1 LYFRERVIAL
11 PAASLSLDDRSLRD
25 EALLRRGV
33 AMVWLATGLGVFH
46 PYYRA
51 VGNAYLRPL
60 GLPALVMIATCAVE
74 IGLSLALWLRP
85 TDLRQALVQTAPVL
99 AFTAI
104 LGFEQ
109 PQLLVH
115 PFGVLS
121 KNLPLLGALWAA
133 YLLQR
138 EGWTPRT
145 EQTLRVSMAIV
156 WLTEGLFP
164 KILYVSPLET
174 EVVMALGV
182 SAATAVTL
190 IHVAG
195 ALQMAS
201 GLGVLLLRG
210 RALAWLLGALLAGL
224 VLLPLLVTRTH
235 PEMWVHPFGPLS
247 KNFPILAGSFVLLR
261 RALASVK
268 RESPQ
273 PVDR

>member
-1 LYFRERVIAL
+1 VPTSS
-11 PAASLSLDDRSLRD
+11 PARDPRAVDD

-51 VGNAYLRPL
+51 IGNGYLRPL
-60 GLPALVMIATCAVE
+60 GLPALVMVATCAVE

-85 TDLRQALVQTAPVL
+85 TDLRQALAQTAPVI
-99 AFTAI
+99 AFTLI

-109 PQLLVH
+109 PLLLVH

-121 KNLPLLGALWAA
+121 KNLPLLGAVWAA

-138 EGWTPRT
+138 EGWTPRA
-145 EQTLRVSMAIV
+145 ERTLRVSMAIV

-164 KILYVSPLET
+164 KLLYVSPLET
-174 EVVMALGV
+174 QVVMALGV

-195 ALQMAS
+195 ALQMLS

-210 RALAWLLGALLAGL
+210 RPLTWLLGALLAGL
-224 VLLPLLVTRTH
+224 VLLPLLVTRSH
-235 PEMWVHPFGPLS
+235 PSMWVHPFGPLT

-261 RALASVK
+261 RARAASTSNAET
-268 RESPQ
+268 R
-273 PVDR
+273 

>member
-1 LYFRERVIAL
+1 MTA
-11 PAASLSLDDRSLRD
+11 PPTASLSSSPPPDDGSLRD

-33 AMVWLATGLGVFH
+33 ALVWLATALGVLH

-51 VGNAYLRPL
+51 IGGAYLRPL
-60 GLPALVMIATCAVE
+60 GMPDALMWATCAGE
-74 IGLSLALWLRP
+74 LALAAAIWVRR
-85 TDLRQALVQTAPVL
+85 TDLVQALAQTAPVL
-99 AFTAI
+99 AFTLI
-104 LGFEQ
+104 LGFEE
-109 PQLLVH
+109 PVLLAH

-133 YLLQR
+133 WLLRR
-138 EGWTPRT
+138 EGWTPRA

-164 KILYVSPLET
+164 KILFVTPLET

-190 IHVAG
+190 IHLAG
-195 ALQMAS
+195 ALQILS

-235 PEMWVHPFGPLS
+235 PEMWVHPFGPLT
-247 KNFPILAGSFVLLR
+247 KNFPILAGSLVLLR
-261 RALASVK
+261 RALSRAEP
-268 RESPQ
+268 RNLE
-273 PVDR
+273 PVHE